1 MTKTEAATII
11 REMRDSFDSYGG
23 REHIVQALNK
33 LLRDAG
39 YQTKVNING
48 KPVVVDSWEELLVE
62 KTR

>member
-39 YQTKVNING
+39 SQTQVNSIG
-48 KPVVVDSWEELLVE
+48 KPVVVDSWEELFVE